1 MYVQSQAI
9 CFQATVN
16 PVSLE
21 LSIKRAVMTKKWK
34 YKTAEFYVSK
44 HATIF
49 QGHLALRNF

>member
-21 LSIKRAVMTKKWK
+21 LNIKRAVMTKNGNTKLLSFM
-34 YKTAEFYVSK
+34 YQNMQQYFSV
-44 HATIF
+44 I
-49 QGHLALRNF
+49 